1 MEVMRG
7 FKESTAHIKE
17 VRRTQSG
24 AKCSLLSPT
33 GHHDEGNAQPLIQL
47 AEALRVHGP
56 GPVAGA
62 VDTKQ
67 TKSLP
72 SRNSIL
78 RRQTGK
84 SICIISGGGK
94 CYKN

>member
-1 MEVMRG
+1 MGVMRG

-17 VRRTQSG
+17 LRRTQSG
-24 AKCSLLSPT
+24 AKRSLLSPT
-33 GHHDEGNAQPLIQL
+33 GHHGEGNAQPLIQW

-56 GPVAGA
+56 GTVVGA

-72 SRNSIL
+72 SRNYIL
-78 RRQTGK
+78 RR
-84 SICIISGGGK
+84 
-94 CYKN
+94 